1 MAWQAAADS
10 ALPTQAWLAV
20 DKASWLETEYGLAA
34 NTLQDVCHMASA
46 SSGEKYRAQ
55 GMCLRSA
62 SLEGTTCHCL
72 SSALETD
79 LMKGQEAKLM
89 GKALTTPRAG

>member
-1 MAWQAAADS
+1 
-10 ALPTQAWLAV
+10 
-20 DKASWLETEYGLAA
+20 
-34 NTLQDVCHMASA
+34 MASA
-46 SSGEKYRAQ
+46 SSEEKYRAQ

-62 SLEGTTCHCL
+62 SPQETTCRRL

-79 LMKGQEAKLM
+79 WMTGQEAKLM